1 MDKFERDRV
10 ERLMWNKNKDGQR
23 ENNIIFLTLRKQSR
37 WEKGLAR
44 KGKCP

>member
-1 MDKFERDRV
+1 MDKFEKDRV

-37 WEKGLAR
+37 WEKG